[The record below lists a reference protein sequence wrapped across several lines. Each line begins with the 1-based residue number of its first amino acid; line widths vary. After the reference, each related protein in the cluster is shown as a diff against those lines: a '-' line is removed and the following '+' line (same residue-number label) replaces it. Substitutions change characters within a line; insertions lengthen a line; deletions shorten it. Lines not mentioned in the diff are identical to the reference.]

1 MKTLPAGIYMFK
13 VNDGNTRKLCEIGS
27 KLRIKTPEQRHWCH
41 SGIFMLNL
49 NRFHTFFWCFHRWLW
64 TSKFQIGRKPS
75 VNLVDVKWKNL
86 SLKTIKVYALSSLL
100 LSPNAARKL
109 GKKRHKLLSQKHDV
123 TLDNTK
129 KLNLLCERKREYRCH
144 FTVQMGPKVRG
155 FGMYYSFTK
164 LHVIQWKW
172 RRNSTK
178 YRFAYS
184 NGQKRLYC

>member
-1 MKTLPAGIYMFK
+1 MKTLPAGICMFK

-109 GKKRHKLLSQKHDV
+109 GKKRQTSFTETRCYSGQYEKVESLV
-123 TLDNTK
+123 WK
-129 KLNLLCERKREYRCH
+129 KTR
-144 FTVQMGPKVRG
+144 VQMPLYSPNGSKSQG
-155 FGMYYSFTK
+155 FWDVLQFY
-164 LHVIQWKW
+164 
-172 RRNSTK
+172 
-178 YRFAYS
+178 
-184 NGQKRLYC
+184 